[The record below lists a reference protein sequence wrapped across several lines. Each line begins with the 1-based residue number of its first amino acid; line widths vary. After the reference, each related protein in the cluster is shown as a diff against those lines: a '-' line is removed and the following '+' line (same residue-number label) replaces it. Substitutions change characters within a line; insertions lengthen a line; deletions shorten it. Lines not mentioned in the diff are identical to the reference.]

1 MKNLTIKLKNL
12 MKAEGADLVGIAPSI
27 RLAGAPAGHRPTDI
41 LVGAKSVVVVGLHLT
56 HSAYDGLPGS
66 RLLYTSQVYVAND
79 ILGVL
84 AFKAARML
92 EAAGYNSLPIPV
104 RGYADKKLFGIIS
117 HRHAVAAAGL
127 GEFSLANLIITPEY
141 GLRVRFVTVITEAP
155 LEGDEL
161 SSLKLCEK
169 AQEKCGLACVKNCP
183 VEALSTDGKLNKSR
197 CHTYQKEG
205 MEREMHGSELMCGM
219 CIQGCPVGRLI

>member
-1 MKNLTIKLKNL
+1 MKNLTSELRNLLKS
-12 MKAEGADLVGIAPSI
+12 EGADLVGIAPAS
-27 RLAGAPAGHRPTDI
+27 RLEGAPAGHRPTDI
-41 LVGAKSVVVVGLHLT
+41 LAGAKSVVVAGLHLT
-56 HSAYDGLPGS
+56 HSAYDGLPGT
-66 RLLYTSQVYVAND
+66 RLLYTSQVYLAND

-84 AFKAARML
+84 SFKAARML

-104 RGYADKKLFGIIS
+104 RGYADKKLFGILS

-141 GLRVRFVTVITEAP
+141 GLRVRFVTIITEAP
-155 LEGDEL
+155 LEGDEVR
-161 SSLKLCEK
+161 SFNLCEK
-169 AQEKCGLACVKNCP
+169 AREQCGLACVKNCP
-183 VEALSTDGKLNKSR
+183 AEALSADGQLNKSR

-219 CIQGCPVGRLI
+219 CIQGCPVGRAI